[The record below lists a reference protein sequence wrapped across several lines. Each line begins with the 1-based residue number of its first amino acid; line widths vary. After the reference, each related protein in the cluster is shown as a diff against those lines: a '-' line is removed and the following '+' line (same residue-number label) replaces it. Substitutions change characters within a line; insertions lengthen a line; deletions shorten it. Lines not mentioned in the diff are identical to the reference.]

1 VQSTF
6 APIELGKRGLVAT
19 TQGLQTVGHNLSN
32 ASVDGYSRQRVEMV
46 PSAPL
51 YEPQLNREETPG
63 QIGQGVEVSRIGRI
77 KDMLLEGRIVS
88 EQNVVGY
95 WDARDKYIL
104 MLEQVYNEPTDHSV
118 RALLDKF
125 WESWQD
131 LSLHP
136 TEMASRRAVLE
147 RGAALVDGIHSRY
160 RGLKSV
166 RDMLEGDVQ
175 GSVKQVNELTGQ
187 IADLNREITKSQA
200 LGDNPNDLMDRR
212 DLLVGQLS
220 NLIDITVRSND
231 PAGEFVVTTGGVH
244 IVQGGHHEVLDLKA
258 DRANEGYS
266 TPVWQDTQQVAI
278 FRGGTIPALLE
289 MRDGDARQEI
299 QSLDLLSINF
309 TDLVN
314 EIHRQGFGLNGERG
328 PDFFVQRP
336 FIENVNGNYDS
347 KGTGQ
352 FDSTWIFRVTGTNTL
367 QAKEQIGLA
376 GTLTL
381 PGRQGTVT
389 VDYRPT
395 DTVED
400 LITRINLSGAEVVA
414 RLNSEGKLSLKA
426 TPAADTANP
435 DFVIRGLEDS
445 GQFLVGYSGILN
457 ASGPAGAF
465 TWQKPDAV
473 QAFRQGVAAAGP
485 GAAAQP
491 AGQGTGGAS
500 FAVAPLAHP
509 AAWIEVNP
517 QLARDPGSIA
527 AASGVD
533 GKSAGVGDGTAALAI
548 AQLRT
553 TPVMVGVTSTF
564 DSYFADR
571 VAGIGLKGEE
581 ASKSMDTAKL
591 VMKDLTDIRQ
601 SISGVNQDEELS
613 AMITYQNGYAAIA
626 RFVSTFDSML
636 NIIINRMAV

>member
-1 VQSTF
+1 MQSTF

-19 TQGLQTVGHNLSN
+19 TQGLQTIGHNMSN
-32 ASVDGYSRQRVEMV
+32 ASVEGYSRQRVEMV
-46 PSAPL
+46 ASPPL

-63 QIGQGVEVSRIGRI
+63 QIGQGVDVSRIERI

-88 EQNVVGY
+88 EQNVQGY
-95 WDARDKYIL
+95 WDSRDKYIL
-104 MLEQVYNEPTDHSV
+104 MMEQVYNEPTDHSV

-125 WESWQD
+125 WSSWQD
-131 LSLHP
+131 LSLNP
-136 TEMASRRAVLE
+136 TEIASRRSVLE
-147 RGAALVDGIHSRY
+147 TGKALVDGIHSRY
-160 RGLKSV
+160 RGLKAV
-166 RDMLEGDVQ
+166 RDMLEGDIQ
-175 GSVKQVNELTGQ
+175 GSVTQVNELTKQ
-187 IADLNREITKSQA
+187 IAGLNRQIVKSQA
-200 LGDNPNDLMDRR
+200 LGDNPNDLLDRR

-220 NLIDITVRSND
+220 SLIDITTRTND

-244 IVQGGHHEVLDLKA
+244 IVQGAHHEQIALQA
-258 DRANEGYS
+258 DKANEGYS
-266 TPVWQDTQQVAI
+266 VPIWQDTRQAAI
-278 FRGGTIPALLE
+278 FRGGKIAALQE

-299 QSLDLLSINF
+299 QSLDLLAVNF

-314 EIHRQGFGLNGERG
+314 EVHRQGFGLNGEKG
-328 PDFFVQRP
+328 TDFFVERP
-336 FIENVNGNYDS
+336 FVTNVSGNYDS
-347 KGTGQ
+347 KGTGA
-352 FDSTWIFRVTGTNTL
+352 FDSTWVFRVTGTNTL

-376 GTLTL
+376 GTITL
-381 PGRQGTVT
+381 PGRQANVT

-400 LITRINLSGAEVVA
+400 LVTRINLSGAEVVA

-426 TPAADTANP
+426 TPAADTGNP

-457 ASGPAGAF
+457 ASGPVGAY
-465 TWQKPDAV
+465 TWQKADAV
-473 QAFRQGVAAAGP
+473 QALRQADPAGNNP
-485 GAAAQP
+485 AAQ
-491 AGQGTGGAS
+491 

-509 AAWIEVNP
+509 AGWIEVNP
-517 QLARDPGSIA
+517 KLALDPGSVA

-581 ASKSMDTAKL
+581 ASRSMDTTKL
-591 VMKDLTDIRQ
+591 VMKDLTDMRE
-601 SISGVNQDEELS
+601 SISGVNVDEELS

-626 RFVSTFDSML
+626 RFVTTFDGLL
-636 NIIINRMAV
+636 NIIINRMGV